1 MSLELTLFTDA
12 LVTMD
17 RTSNVPE
24 QSNDSDR
31 RLSKCPGCGTE
42 RSAHSW
48 GLPSSK
54 CQGPPNG
61 TVHEHEELEVL
72 MSSTQASHI
81 CTDQRPASTVINVDV
96 EEELQTELQVLQ
108 EENELVTE

>member
-1 MSLELTLFTDA
+1 MP
-12 LVTMD
+12 
-17 RTSNVPE
+17 RTS
-24 QSNDSDR
+24 
-31 RLSKCPGCGTE
+31 T
-42 RSAHSW
+42 
-48 GLPSSK
+48 
-54 CQGPPNG
+54 G